1 MKIKITE
8 SQAKFLKLIKEGIDV
23 SKQANEYEKLSKQL
37 DKIYSHI
44 SVVSIGDILDNS
56 FDIEK
61 IYELMNH
68 IESLYY
74 TINKEVSNIF
84 KDLDVGDE
92 SRTWDSFN
100 YIDDLG
106 NMVSKKIDILNEVV
120 ASLRK
125 VNEFM
130 GDKDSNLFNSNTIKI
145 S

>member
-8 SQAKFLKLIKEGIDV
+8 SQAKFLKLIKEGVDV
-23 SKQANEYEKLSKQL
+23 SKQGSEYEKLSKQL

-44 SVVSIGDILDNS
+44 SVVNIGDILDNS

-74 TINKEVSNIF
+74 TINKEVNNIF

-92 SRTWDSFN
+92 SGTWDSFN

-125 VNEFM
+125 VSEFM
-130 GDKDSNLFNSNTIKI
+130 GDNDSNLFNSNTIKI